1 MMMMMT
7 RVAIYIDGSNL
18 YHSLKNI
25 SNRTDLN
32 FTKFIDRLVDGRALV
47 RAYYY
52 NAIVDNPPLST
63 QSFISSLHSIDY
75 LEVKLGKLE
84 QDNSNGLSRFHEK
97 RVDTKIVTDMLVHSF
112 NKTYDVAIL
121 VSGDTD
127 FVDAVQAVKNNGQHV
142 EVAISDNLVSR
153 SLREVADKIISLNR
167 VFLEDLWIDNKIE
180 YHENK

>member
-1 MMMMMT
+1 M
-7 RVAIYIDGSNL
+7 
-18 YHSLKNI
+18 
-25 SNRTDLN
+25 
-32 FTKFIDRLVDGRALV
+32 
-47 RAYYY
+47 
-52 NAIVDNPPLST
+52 
-63 QSFISSLHSIDY
+63 
-75 LEVKLGKLE
+75 GKLE